1 MLGSDPLLLGPA
13 APKTQ
18 VTLVL
23 WDIWRVHKFLG
34 EATDTA
40 QLFLTCRKPALETS
54 NLAHQAQRPGPH
66 LPMLEP

>member
-13 APKTQ
+13 AARTQ
-18 VTLVL
+18 VMLVL
-23 WDIWRVHKFLG
+23 WDIWRGHKFSG

-54 NLAHQAQRPGPH
+54 NLAQRPRPH
-66 LPMLEP
+66 LPILEP